1 MWELK
6 CSSARTRK
14 TKWVRNRA
22 GLETLAHLF
31 TIQILPNSELKIPR
45 TRCRFPSEG
54 TAPENNVGG
63 ALVPNTA
70 NVCLLWEQVPYFL
83 GLENKNRGSDVPS
96 QQVHFGT
103 SQLHPLSLPPAR
115 AQGHTD
121 GWLLPADWATAAFS
135 GATSNFEITP
145 TSLSLVKTPFLEG
158 PSDQNSFSR
167 RLGQSVTKLSSSKA
181 CELFQGL
188 TFKFP

>member
-1 MWELK
+1 M
-6 CSSARTRK
+6 
-14 TKWVRNRA
+14 RNRA

-31 TIQILPNSELKIPR
+31 MIQILPNSELIIPR

-83 GLENKNRGSDVPS
+83 GLENTNRGSDVPS

-103 SQLHPLSLPPAR
+103 SQLHLLSLPPAR
-115 AQGHTD
+115 AQGHTN
-121 GWLLPADWATAAFS
+121 G
-135 GATSNFEITP
+135 
-145 TSLSLVKTPFLEG
+145 
-158 PSDQNSFSR
+158 
-167 RLGQSVTKLSSSKA
+167 
-181 CELFQGL
+181 
-188 TFKFP
+188 